1 MMSLDFDMKKLTIA
15 MLSAGLLLSLSP
27 AHAQS
32 GDSSA
37 WDAEAAA
44 AYLDQ
49 RVAWW
54 SGWETAA
61 REQGTFCVSCHTT
74 GPYGLARP
82 MLRPAGG
89 ASEAAGTERALLDSV
104 TTRVSHWTEVGPF
117 YPDERYGVP
126 KTSQSRG
133 TEAILNALVLARHD
147 GRTGS
152 LSELTLQA
160 FDNLWALQET
170 TGATAGAWPW
180 LHFNLAPWE
189 SDEGPFHGAAL
200 AAVAVGLAPADYVSR
215 PDIQDSIARLGDY
228 LRRRLDAQPPFNR
241 VMALWASGA
250 LPGVLA
256 DAQQKAIVDEIAGLQ
271 REDGGWSLPSL
282 GTWVRRDETPLDTK
296 SDGYATGLVTL
307 ALRQGGLKRDHAA
320 VAGGLGWLMRNQDAD
335 GSWPASSLN
344 RERDPASDRGR
355 FMRDAATAYAVL
367 ALTAGNEPE

>member
-1 MMSLDFDMKKLTIA
+1 MTKPKIA
-15 MLSAGLLLSLSP
+15 VLAAVLLLSLSP

-32 GDSSA
+32 GGPA
-37 WDAEAAA
+37 TWDAEAAA

-61 REQGTFCVSCHTT
+61 RERGTFCVSCHTT

-89 ASEAAGTERALLDSV
+89 ASEATGSERALLDSV

-117 YPDERYGVP
+117 YPDERYGAP

-133 TEAILNALVLARHD
+133 TEAILNALVLARRD
-147 GRTGS
+147 DRTGA
-152 LSELTLQA
+152 LSDLTLRA
-160 FDNLWALQET
+160 FDHLWALQET
-170 TGATAGAWPW
+170 TGAAAGAWPW

-189 SDEGPFHGAAL
+189 SDEGAFHGAAL
-200 AAVAVGLAPADYVSR
+200 AAVAVGLAPADYASR
-215 PDIQDSIARLGDY
+215 PDIQDNLARLGDY
-228 LRRRLDAQPPFNR
+228 LRRQVDDEPPFNR
-241 VMALWASGA
+241 AMALWASGA
-250 LPGVLA
+250 LPGGVLA
-256 DAQQKAIVDEIAGLQ
+256 DAQRQAIVDEIANVQ
-271 REDGGWSLPSL
+271 REDGGWSLSSL
-282 GTWVRRDETPLDTK
+282 GSWTRRDETPLDPH

-307 ALRQGGLKRDHAA
+307 ALRQAGLKRDHPA
-320 VAGGLGWLMRNQDAD
+320 VAGGIAWLERNQDPN

-344 RERDPASDRGR
+344 RERDFGSDRGR

-367 ALTAGNEPE
+367 ALTAGDGL